1 MFKVRRR
8 LPIVAIIVVIV
19 VVVRVVGMWWRF
31 LCGSGMGTA
40 TCSAAGHIASSRRGL
55 HNVCRV

>member
-1 MFKVRRR
+1 MFFRGTGQMFKVRRR

-31 LCGSGMGTA
+31 LCGSGMGD
-40 TCSAAGHIASSRRGL
+40 GYM
-55 HNVCRV
+55 